1 MVQVKVYNSIVDDV
15 DSVNIPLDALPEN
28 SQTKDMAAA
37 ATEKQDEEGSM
48 VETPTPPSP
57 NTSPN

>member
-1 MVQVKVYNSIVDDV
+1 MVQVKVYNYIVDDV
-15 DSVNIPLDALPEN
+15 ASVNLPLDALPEN

-48 VETPTPPSP
+48 VETPPPP
-57 NTSPN
+57 